1 MASPPHIPTINHPR
15 KRGSI
20 SSLNGGLPK
29 KRKPSHLR
37 NAFSPESE
45 GAGSPARYSRSPSV
59 DSVATTSVVN
69 GGGGKKR
76 KKGGDAA
83 SVVSSVR
90 GGRGKGADGAD
101 GGEGGDGADG
111 GEYEDEDDE
120 DDMGVEMD
128 MAGEEGG
135 MNAEERRNQEKE
147 HERYV
152 HLTGT
157 LVASMLIIPPQ
168 NAHGIHDASPNR
180 PLRNLPPY
188 PP

>member
-1 MASPPHIPTINHPR
+1 MASPPHIPSINIQR

-20 SSLNGGLPK
+20 SSLNGAPPK

-45 GAGSPARYSRSPSV
+45 GVGSPLRYSRSPSV

-76 KKGGDAA
+76 KKGGGDAA
-83 SVVSSVR
+83 SVVSSAR
-90 GGRGKGADGAD
+90 GGRGKGADGDA
-101 GGEGGDGADG
+101 GGEGPDGADG

-152 HLTGT
+152 APIL
-157 LVASMLIIPPQ
+157 
-168 NAHGIHDASPNR
+168 AHRDLLGHHANCTTECSWNT
-180 PLRNLPPY
+180 
-188 PP
+188 

>member
-1 MASPPHIPTINHPR
+1 
-15 KRGSI
+15 
-20 SSLNGGLPK
+20 
-29 KRKPSHLR
+29 
-37 NAFSPESE
+37 
-45 GAGSPARYSRSPSV
+45 
-59 DSVATTSVVN
+59 VN

-83 SVVSSVR
+83 SVVSSAR

-101 GGEGGDGADG
+101 GGEGADGADG

-152 HLTGT
+152 LILTHRHIEKHH
-157 LVASMLIIPPQ
+157 A
-168 NAHGIHDASPNR
+168 N
-180 PLRNLPPY
+180 Y
-188 PP
+188 PMIECSWNT